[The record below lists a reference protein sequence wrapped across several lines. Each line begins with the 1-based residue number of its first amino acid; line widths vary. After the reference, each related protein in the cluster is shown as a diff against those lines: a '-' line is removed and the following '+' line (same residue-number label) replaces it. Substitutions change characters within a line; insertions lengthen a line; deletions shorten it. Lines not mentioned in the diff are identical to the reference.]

1 MGMNRENFC
10 FLAAG
15 LIFVSSISVLNAGD
29 AIRITDYESSL
40 KNIHQGATKV
50 EEIKID
56 PTQSGGSTLMGLVGR
71 SMGTSPSSEFEG
83 MGINRYIY
91 AASKGK
97 ELVGV
102 SHGSTIEVS
111 GKPLH
116 VIVHYDSSANLKAI
130 DVKEA
135 PAGVMV
141 ALKSGNYLDQLK
153 GYSTEDFA
161 TKYER
166 KRRRT
171 ITHRGRA
178 LKELKYPSGGE
189 VREYFEK
196 IVRSLKYN
204 VAFVDIAYFISKLP
218 MMDLQSRRISSIA
231 RSAGSPEAIVESTT
245 LTSPTGDRSKTF
257 MIDSSQ

>member
-1 MGMNRENFC
+1 MVNNSKNLC
-10 FLAAG
+10 SFLGA
-15 LIFVSSISVLNAGD
+15 LLLSSGVSVLHAGD

-40 KNIHQGATKV
+40 KSIHDGATKF

-71 SMGTSPSSEFEG
+71 SMGGAPNGAFEG
-83 MGINRYIY
+83 MGVNRYIY
-91 AASKGK
+91 AASRGK

-102 SHGSTIEVS
+102 THGSTIDVS
-111 GKPLH
+111 GKPIH
-116 VIVHYDSSANLKAI
+116 VIVHYDSNANLKGI
-130 DVKEA
+130 DVREA
-135 PAGVMV
+135 PEGILV

-171 ITHRGRA
+171 ITHKGRVF
-178 LKELKYPSGGE
+178 KELKYPSGGQ
-189 VREYFEK
+189 VRDYFEK

-231 RSAGSPEAIVESTT
+231 KSAGSPEAIVESTS
-245 LTSPTGDRSKTF
+245 LSSPTGDRSKTF